1 MKKVVS
7 MLAVVAFLFTM
18 NVNAQE
24 PKKAK
29 KAKAKTEKSA
39 ATAEASSSTAP
50 VASGKSCS
58 EGSGKKACCSAK
70 KEEAKS

>member
-1 MKKVVS
+1 MKKVAS
-7 MLAVVAFLFTM
+7 MLAVVAFLFAM

-29 KAKAKTEKSA
+29 KAKASTEKYST
-39 ATAEASSSTAP
+39 TADASTAP
-50 VASGKSCS
+50 AATEKKSCS